1 MRYLITGGAGL
12 IGSNLAESLLN
23 RGDEVTILDNLSSGT
38 ATNLSEIKTKFIF
51 EHASIL
57 DNNKVRTLIRNSD
70 FVVHLAAAV
79 GVFNI
84 INKPLESLI
93 TNLEGTQNVVKAAN
107 EFKKPILIA
116 STSEIYG
123 KNEKVPLGEDDDRIV
138 GNPLK
143 ARWSYSE
150 AKALD
155 ESFAYFYHLEH
166 KLAVRIVRFF
176 NITGPRQTGNY
187 GMVMPRF
194 IDAALI
200 NDPIFIYGSG
210 EQIRCFCHVDDA
222 VRALLFV
229 MDSEK
234 SIGQV
239 FNVGNNEQIS
249 ITNLA
254 KKVVEIT
261 GSKSQILK
269 IPYSEAYS
277 EGFEDMLRRVPDI
290 SKIQKVLGW
299 APKISLDKIIED
311 VKDSRAIKS

>member
-12 IGSNLAESLLN
+12 IGSRLAESLLY
-23 RGDEVTILDNLSSGT
+23 RGDDVTVLDNLSSGT
-38 ATNLSEIKTKFIF
+38 ARNLTAIKSKLIF
-51 EHASIL
+51 EHTSIL
-57 DNNKVRTLIRNSD
+57 DNNAVRTLVKKSD
-70 FVVHLAAAV
+70 FIVHLAAAV

-84 INKPLESLI
+84 VNKPLESLI

-107 EFKKPILIA
+107 EFGKPILIA

-123 KNEKVPLGEDDDRIV
+123 KNEKVPLGEEDDRIV

-143 ARWSYSE
+143 TRWSYSE

-155 ESFAYFYHLEH
+155 ESFAYFYYLER
-166 KLAVRIVRFF
+166 KLPVRIVRFF

-194 IDAALI
+194 IEAALN

-222 VRALLFV
+222 VQALLLV

-239 FNVGNNEQIS
+239 FNIGNNEQIS

-254 KKVVEIT
+254 KRVVEIT
-261 GSKSQILK
+261 GSKSEILT

-299 APKISLDKIIED
+299 APKISLDRII
-311 VKDSRAIKS
+311 KDFKESRAIKN

>member
-12 IGSNLAESLLN
+12 IGSRLAESLLY
-23 RGDEVTILDNLSSGT
+23 RGDDVTVLDNLSSGT
-38 ATNLSEIKTKFIF
+38 ARNLTAIKSKLIF
-51 EHASIL
+51 EHTSIL
-57 DNNKVRTLIRNSD
+57 ENSAVRTLVKKSD
-70 FVVHLAAAV
+70 FIIHLAAAV

-84 INKPLESLI
+84 VNKPLESLI

-107 EFKKPILIA
+107 EFGKPILIA

-123 KNEKVPLGEDDDRIV
+123 KNEKVPLGEEDDRIV

-143 ARWSYSE
+143 TRWSYSE

-155 ESFAYFYHLEH
+155 ESFAYFYYLER
-166 KLAVRIVRFF
+166 KLPVRIVRFF

-194 IDAALI
+194 IEAALN

-222 VRALLFV
+222 VQALLLV

-239 FNVGNNEQIS
+239 FNIGNNEQIS

-254 KKVVEIT
+254 KRVVEIT
-261 GSKSQILK
+261 GSKSEILT

-299 APKISLDKIIED
+299 APKISLDRII
-311 VKDSRAIKS
+311 KDFKESRAIKN

>member
-12 IGSNLAESLLN
+12 IGSRLAESLLY

-38 ATNLSEIKTKFIF
+38 ASNLTAIKSKLIF
-51 EHASIL
+51 EHTSIL
-57 DNNKVRTLIRNSD
+57 ENSAVRTLVKKSD
-70 FVVHLAAAV
+70 FIVHLAAAV

-84 INKPLESLI
+84 VNKPLESLI

-107 EFKKPILIA
+107 EFGKPILIA

-123 KNEKVPLGEDDDRIV
+123 KNEKVPLGEEDDRIV

-143 ARWSYSE
+143 TRWSYSE

-155 ESFAYFYHLEH
+155 ESFAYFYYLER
-166 KLAVRIVRFF
+166 KLPVRIVRFF

-194 IDAALI
+194 IEAALN

-222 VRALLFV
+222 VQALLLV

-239 FNVGNNEQIS
+239 FNIGNNEQIS

-261 GSKSQILK
+261 GSKSEILA

-299 APKISLDKIIED
+299 APKISLDRII
-311 VKDSRAIKS
+311 KDFKESRAIKN

>member
-1 MRYLITGGAGL
+1 MKYLITGGAGL
-12 IGSNLAESLLN
+12 IGSKLAESLLN

-84 INKPLESLI
+84 VNKPLESLI

-143 ARWSYSE
+143 TRWSYSE